1 VQGELRQE
9 PAPILGEARQQSL
22 IAWPRRGGQVVTT
35 SSAAEARAEIDLRKP
50 DVIVSDIGMPG
61 EDGLSF
67 IRALRGH
74 PAHRDIPAI
83 ALTAYTTATDQ
94 AEAIKAGYRE
104 HVPKPVPPYRLARVI
119 VTALQRPS

>member
-1 VQGELRQE
+1 VALQMLAPAGVGLHDSVQVGLFLLT
-9 PAPILGEARQQSL
+9 AVPISL
-22 IAWPRRGGQVVTT
+22 
-35 SSAAEARAEIDLRKP
+35 SAAEARAEIDLRKP